1 MEAKYNLIWVAMI
14 CITIIEVVAL
24 FNGINGRL
32 MSTSLMLIAG
42 LAGWVL
48 PQLKVKKEEGLWVG
62 LQKK

>member
-1 MEAKYNLIWVAMI
+1 MI